1 MIPTLLT
8 DGSSDT
14 VLLPILRWLLVRTI
28 TESFEL
34 KWADLRGLSQPPRDL
49 RDRIATA
56 IKLYPCEII
65 FVHRDSEGAAIETRL
80 QEILVAH
87 ATSSVEAK
95 HIGVVPVRMQEAWL
109 LHDEASLREAAGR
122 PSGDEPLGLPPFGR
136 IESIPDP
143 KLILH
148 TALKSASGASG
159 RRLKSFRPSKA
170 AHRLAEL
177 ISDWSPLVALPA
189 FQQLEHDTRTA
200 LTALRINLRY

>member
-1 MIPTLLT
+1 MIATLLT

-14 VLLPILRWLLVRTI
+14 VLLPILRWLLDRI
-28 TESFEL
+28 TTQSFEL
-34 KWADLRGLSQPPRDL
+34 RWADLRGLSRPPREL

-56 IKLYPCEII
+56 IRLYPCDVI
-65 FVHRDSEGAAIETRL
+65 FVHRDAEGTAIEMKR
-80 QEILVAH
+80 QEISLAH
-87 ATSSVEAK
+87 AAASVDAK
-95 HIGVVPVRMQEAWL
+95 HVGVVPVRMQEAWL

-143 KLILH
+143 KLVLH
-148 TALKSASGASG
+148 AALKSASGASG
-159 RRLKSFRPSKA
+159 RRLKSFRPSQA

-189 FQQLEHDTRTA
+189 FQQLERDTRAT
-200 LTALRINLRY
+200 LTSLKIRLRN